1 MKRTIASSVGKKMTL
16 EEAQELARRDKRRL
30 LLMGGAAIA
39 LAVFYF
45 VAKTEEGESGADGS
59 LPLAGGQDP
68 ETPIAAPVE
77 TIPFDQPGL
86 LANIL
91 DATPEER
98 LNVSNEALTALLYY
112 TKLLTRGN
120 YEALGIEALDESRC
134 EAISADPRSAR
145 VAPLRARGQVVAYS
159 SRQRAGVKFT
169 EFYGTLALDGGG
181 NAHFAFTTPPDDA
194 PEVGE
199 YLMVEGVLVQM
210 LRAEAQDGFVD
221 APLIAS
227 RTATPSTPP
236 TALLDSQA
244 LRLALFEGVK
254 DDEIEDVSGLPREP
268 LDQLLLYARE
278 NSATEDWEE
287 ATELSNQ
294 ALNGILQGGEAFR
307 GIPFRI
313 PVSGNLGSWT
323 ERADENGLR
332 LDTMTH
338 GWIGNFGWT
347 GATGVIQWIAPFDEP
362 ELDQRY
368 GGARLVTAKGY
379 FFKNVYYLKQD
390 QSPHRAPL
398 FVLSEVTPFIPVHDP
413 APSYIMYGVLC
424 ITVLMIALVFFLLR
438 RDKKAAEQLRQ
449 DFVRRRKARAHNK
462 QASPE
467 TT

>member
-1 MKRTIASSVGKKMTL
+1 MKPNIPSSVGKKMTL

-39 LAVFYF
+39 MAVFYV
-45 VAKTEEGESGADGS
+45 VARTSEEKQDTDGS
-59 LPLAGGQDP
+59 LALPAGQNVEVP
-68 ETPIAAPVE
+68 RESPIV
-77 TIPFDQPGL
+77 TIPFDQADL
-86 LANIL
+86 LANIR
-91 DATPEER
+91 DDTPEER

-112 TKLLTRGN
+112 AKLLTRRN
-120 YEALGIEALDESRC
+120 YEALGIEDLDESRC
-134 EAISADPRSAR
+134 NAIANDPDSAR
-145 VAPLRARGQVVAYS
+145 VAPLRARGQVEAYS
-159 SRQRAGVKFT
+159 TRQRAGVKFT

-181 NAHFAFTTPPDDA
+181 HAHFAFTTPPEVA
-194 PEVGE
+194 PEIGE

-210 LRAEAQDGFVD
+210 LRSETLNGFVD

-227 RTATPSTPP
+227 RTAISSTPSTV
-236 TALLDSQA
+236 LLDPQA

-254 DDEIEDVSGLPREP
+254 DDEIENVSGLPREP

-278 NSATEDWEE
+278 RLETENWEE
-287 ATELSNQ
+287 ATELNNQ

-313 PVSGNLGSWT
+313 PVSGNLGAWT

-338 GWIGNFGWT
+338 GWIGNFSWT
-347 GATGVIQWIAPFDEP
+347 GATGVIQWIAPFDQP

-379 FFKNVYYLKQD
+379 FFKNIYYLKQD

-398 FVLSEVTPFIPVHDP
+398 FVLSEVTPFIPIHDP
-413 APSYIMYGVLC
+413 TPSYIMYGVLGV
-424 ITVLMIALVFFLLR
+424 TALMIALVFFLLR

-449 DFVRRRKARAHNK
+449 DFMRRRKARAENK
-462 QASPE
+462 QANAE
-467 TT
+467 TS

>member
-1 MKRTIASSVGKKMTL
+1 MKPGIPSSMGKKMTL

-30 LLMGGAAIA
+30 LLMGGGAIA
-39 LAVFYF
+39 LAAFYVF
-45 VAKTEEGESGADGS
+45 ARMNEEGQGTGGS
-59 LPLAGGQDP
+59 LPGSQNAEGPLEPA
-68 ETPIAAPVE
+68 VE
-77 TIPFDQPGL
+77 TIPFDQADL
-86 LANIL
+86 LASIL
-91 DATPEER
+91 DGTPEER

-112 TKLLTRGN
+112 TKLLTRRN
-120 YEALGIEALDESRC
+120 YEALGIEDLDEDRC
-134 EAISADPRSAR
+134 KTISADPGSAR
-145 VAPLRARGQVVAYS
+145 VAPLRARGQVEAYS
-159 SRQRAGVKFT
+159 SRQRAGAKFT

-181 NAHFAFTTPPDDA
+181 HAHFAFMTPPDDA
-194 PEVGE
+194 PRIGE

-210 LRAEAQDGFVD
+210 LRAETLDGFVD
-221 APLIAS
+221 APLLAS
-227 RTATPSTPP
+227 RTATRSTPP

-278 NSATEDWEE
+278 NSATEDWEA
-287 ATELSNQ
+287 ATELNNQ

-347 GATGVIQWIAPFDEP
+347 GATGVIQWVAPFNQP

-379 FFKNVYYLKQD
+379 FFKNIYYLKQD

-413 APSYIMYGVLC
+413 TPSYIMYGVLGV
-424 ITVLMIALVFFLLR
+424 TLLMVALVVFLLR
-438 RDKKAAEQLRQ
+438 RDKIAAEQLRQ
-449 DFVRRRKARAHNK
+449 DFVRRRKARVESK
-462 QASPE
+462 RASAE
-467 TT
+467 TS

>member
-1 MKRTIASSVGKKMTL
+1 MKRIISSSVGKKMSL

-39 LAVFYF
+39 MAVFYL
-45 VAKTEEGESGADGS
+45 VVSTEEGRSGTGGS
-59 LPLAGGQDP
+59 LPLPDEGVEAP
-68 ETPIAAPVE
+68 LNLPVE
-77 TIPFDQPGL
+77 TIPFDQADL

-91 DATPEER
+91 DDTPDGR

-112 TKLLTRGN
+112 TKLLTHGN
-120 YEALGIEALDESRC
+120 YEALGIEDLNESRC
-134 EAISADPRSAR
+134 NAISDDPSSAR
-145 VAPLRARGQVVAYS
+145 VAPLRARGQVETYS
-159 SRQRAGVKFT
+159 SRQRAEVKFT

-181 NAHFAFTTPPDDA
+181 HAHFAFTIPPDDA

-199 YLMVEGVLVQM
+199 YLMIEGVLVQM
-210 LRAEAQDGFVD
+210 LRAETPGGFVD

-236 TALLDSQA
+236 TALLDHQA

-254 DDEIEDVSGLPREP
+254 DDEIEDVSGLPRVP

-278 NSATEDWEE
+278 NSATENWEE
-287 ATELSNQ
+287 ASELNNHT
-294 ALNGILQGGEAFR
+294 LNGILQGGDAFR
-307 GIPFRI
+307 GIPFRV

-332 LDTMTH
+332 LGTMTH

-362 ELDQRY
+362 KLDQRY

-413 APSYIMYGVLC
+413 MPSYIMYGVLS
-424 ITVLMIALVFFLLR
+424 ITLLMIALVFFLLR

-449 DFVRRRKARAHNK
+449 EFVRRRKARAKNR